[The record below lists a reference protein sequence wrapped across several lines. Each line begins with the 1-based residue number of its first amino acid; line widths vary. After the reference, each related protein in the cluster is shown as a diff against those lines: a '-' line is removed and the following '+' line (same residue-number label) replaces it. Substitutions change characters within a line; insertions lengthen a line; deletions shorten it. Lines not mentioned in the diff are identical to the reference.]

1 MTPTEQLEAAAR
13 QAADALLERLNHAR
27 AVVIA
32 TEDGFQ
38 VACATREALDA
49 SRLAAIASSMSAIGD
64 VVTRETNLG
73 AVRCLMIEADDGYLV
88 MRATR
93 REDVGLVVAALTSRE
108 ALLGLVIHG
117 VGETA
122 QELAR

>member
-1 MTPTEQLEAAAR
+1 MNLPDNLEPAAAR
-13 QAADALLERLNHAR
+13 SAQSLLDKVGQAR
-27 AVVIA
+27 AVVVA

-38 VACATREALDA
+38 VACAARETIDA
-49 SRLAAIASSMSAIGD
+49 SRLAAITSSMAAIGE
-64 VVTRETNLG
+64 VVSGETGLG
-73 AVRCLMIEADDGYLV
+73 AVRCVMIEADAGYLV

-93 REDVGLVVAALTSRE
+93 RAGMGLVVAALVARD

-122 QELAR
+122 RELAQ

>member
-1 MTPTEQLEAAAR
+1 MTPTEKIEAAAR
-13 QAADALLERLNHAR
+13 QVADALLDKLGQAR
-27 AVVIA
+27 AVVVA

-38 VACATREALDA
+38 VACASREPLDA
-49 SRLAAIASSMSAIGD
+49 ARLAAIASSMSAIGE

-73 AVRCLMIEADDGYLV
+73 AVRCLMVEAEDGYLV

-93 REDVGLVVAALTSRE
+93 RQDVGLVIAALSTRE
-108 ALLGLVIHG
+108 ALLGLLIHG
-117 VGETA
+117 VGQAA